1 MFSGVFLRG
10 VTGGAS
16 PTLKTGRRESV
27 SWVLIPPHPF
37 ECSRR
42 GVVFPGTISRVP
54 RSGPGDTR
62 GSVRQA

>member
-27 SWVLIPPHPF
+27 SWVQIPPHPLG
-37 ECSRR
+37 CSRR
-42 GVVFPGTISRVP
+42 VVVFPGKISRCP
-54 RSGPGDTR
+54 RSGRGDTR